1 MTPCLS
7 WILNWLCSRWATN
20 DVKNIRLYIF
30 LYFTSAMALDVVY
43 RSLDRVARGHPSDWV
58 IILIE
63 QATGYYSVMFLL
75 PGVFW
80 VARRWSFHLSVPR
93 IGVHLAAMVSFSI
106 VHTS

>member
-1 MTPCLS
+1 
-7 WILNWLCSRWATN
+7 
-20 DVKNIRLYIF
+20 
-30 LYFTSAMALDVVY
+30 MALDVVY

-75 PGVFW
+75 PAVFW

-93 IGVHLAAMVSFSI
+93 IGVHVAAIVCFSFVAYVPALEFAKPSLPAAR
-106 VHTS
+106 SWPL